1 MTADA
6 EWVEVWID
14 TLAKV
19 WEISDGKSGTVK
31 SYRVF
36 ERDEFPEDVPL
47 DKATALSFIDNADIQ
62 YSQGGPCTVIWH
74 GSTEFNLAPNLSRKH
89 IPRILRYFK
98 RIVVAAAANMKL
110 SGKVSYFALEP
121 QNSISLEPLQYGQQ
135 ARHLGLVVRWTVK
148 QVIAGLVVGDPTL
161 P

>member
-19 WEISDGKSGTVK
+19 WEISDGKGGTVK

-36 ERDEFPEDVPL
+36 ERDELPEDVPL
-47 DKATALSFIDNADIQ
+47 DKATALSYIDDADVD
-62 YSQGGPCTVIWH
+62 YSKGGPCTVLWK
-74 GSTEFNLAPNLSRKH
+74 GTTEFNLAPDLSKKH

-110 SGKVSYFALEP
+110 SGKVSYFKLVP
-121 QNSISLEPLQYGQQ
+121 QNSISLEALAYGQQ
-135 ARHLGLVVRWTVK
+135 AQHLGLVVRWTVK
-148 QVIAGLVVGDPTL
+148 QVIDGLVVGDPTL